1 MIFNLQKALGKE
13 DKFFELLEASA
24 EQARASVQALIKFF
38 QSPAEAR
45 SLDEFAQ
52 PRRKEKLLNAQ
63 IVESLATQVM
73 TAFEHEDVE
82 ALSKALYKIP
92 KTVEKIGE
100 RILLAPEFL
109 QGIDLSPQIAMLDK
123 AATLLLQM
131 IRELRRGASIEEVK
145 RLNADLQHVEGEVD
159 KMMTQLLRSVY
170 HINGDAGRAI
180 FLKDLYEL
188 LERVTDRCR
197 DAGNVIIQIVLKTT

>member
-1 MIFNLQKALGKE
+1 MFNLQKALGKE

-45 SLDEFAQ
+45 SLEEFAQ
-52 PRRKEKLLNAQ
+52 PRRKEKLINAE

-73 TAFEHEDVE
+73 TVFEREDVG

-109 QGIDLSPQIAMLDK
+109 QGVDLSRQVTMLDK
-123 AATLLLQM
+123 AANILLLM
-131 IRELRRGASIEEVK
+131 IRELRRGASVAEVK
-145 RLNADLQHVEGEVD
+145 RYNADLQHIEGEVD
-159 KMMTQLLRSVY
+159 KMMTELLRGLY
-170 HINGDAGRAI
+170 HLKADAGRAL

>member
-1 MIFNLQKALGKE
+1 MFNLQKALGKE
-13 DKFFELLEASA
+13 DKFFDLLEASA
-24 EQARASVQALIKFF
+24 EQSRASVQALIKFF

-45 SLDEFAQ
+45 SLEEFAE
-52 PRRKEKLLNAQ
+52 PRRKEKQINAE
-63 IVESLATQVM
+63 IIESLATQVM
-73 TAFEHEDVE
+73 TVFEREDVE

-109 QGIDLSPQIAMLDK
+109 QGVDLSRQVTMLDK
-123 AATLLLQM
+123 AANILLLM
-131 IRELRRGASIEEVK
+131 IRELRRGASVEEVK
-145 RLNADLQHVEGEVD
+145 RHNAELQHIEGEVD
-159 KMMTQLLRSVY
+159 KMMTELLRGLY
-170 HINGDAGRAI
+170 HLKGEAGRTL

-188 LERVTDRCR
+188 VERVTDRCR